1 MVSTW
6 RSNRSVENL
15 GSPIYLDDPYYARND
30 DIQNNKVV
38 VVVDDIRILEIR
50 TNTGSQNNA
59 RIIIPPNRNME

>member
-1 MVSTW
+1 
-6 RSNRSVENL
+6 
-15 GSPIYLDDPYYARND
+15 LDDPYYARND

-59 RIIIPPNRNME
+59 RIIIPPCRNME